1 MRVHSDHERVS
12 IEIETAMAGGR
23 ICATVVMPRAG
34 IFCMPAFVYSE
45 AVSRSVLL
53 KLHATFRAFNNF
65 CHLNDRHLVASCE
78 TAPPAELFLSLV
90 LDESHVHG
98 HPFLH
103 RHLQDGTCMES
114 GSKLAETEKMQAPIH
129 T

>member
-45 AVSRSVLL
+45 AVSRSVIL
-53 KLHATFRAFNNF
+53 KLHSEAAHNF

-90 LDESHVHG
+90 LDECCGTLGVSLLLG
-98 HPFLH
+98 GAPREKRGQFLISP
-103 RHLQDGTCMES
+103 LLFIMTGWVLSD
-114 GSKLAETEKMQAPIH
+114 
-129 T
+129 